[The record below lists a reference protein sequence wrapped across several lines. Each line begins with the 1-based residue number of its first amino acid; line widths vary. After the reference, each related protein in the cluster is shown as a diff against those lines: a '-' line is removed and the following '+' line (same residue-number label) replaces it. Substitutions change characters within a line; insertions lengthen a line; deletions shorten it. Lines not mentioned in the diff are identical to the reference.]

1 MAYSACLVPPGSE
14 SMANDHEG
22 SPGTWETLPSPS
34 KCRPETRLT
43 NSRWIHG
50 PVSWAVGDERGT
62 QRWYRQAKETKC
74 GERDVRESQRLIV
87 PSSRGDHPEGPRGGK
102 EAPSHEPLEGNMIGT
117 PRPATVFTKQ
127 QRIAEL
133 ARNGPEMAFRCRAT
147 GEQAEPKPSL
157 IRPWNVVS
165 PSSSLRG
172 RPAVRGAEGTAG

>member
-14 SMANDHEG
+14 NMANDHEG

-74 GERDVRESQRLIV
+74 GERDVRSRSAIV
-87 PSSRGDHPEGPRGGK
+87 PSSRGNHPEGPRGGK

-117 PRPATVFTKQ
+117 PRPATAGKSGV
-127 QRIAEL
+127 
-133 ARNGPEMAFRCRAT
+133 
-147 GEQAEPKPSL
+147 
-157 IRPWNVVS
+157 
-165 PSSSLRG
+165 SSSFFPEKMRG
-172 RPAVRGAEGTAG
+172 KSGVSSSFFPEKMDRHRAKKLGRGG

>member
-14 SMANDHEG
+14 NMANDHEG

-74 GERDVRESQRLIV
+74 GEKDVRESQRLIV
-87 PSSRGDHPEGPRGGK
+87 PSSRGNHPEGPRGGSAAK
-102 EAPSHEPLEGNMIGT
+102 L
-117 PRPATVFTKQ
+117 
-127 QRIAEL
+127 
-133 ARNGPEMAFRCRAT
+133 
-147 GEQAEPKPSL
+147 
-157 IRPWNVVS
+157 
-165 PSSSLRG
+165 
-172 RPAVRGAEGTAG
+172 TA

>member
-14 SMANDHEG
+14 NMANDHEG

-87 PSSRGDHPEGPRGGK
+87 PSSRGNHPEGPRGGK
-102 EAPSHEPLEGNMIGT
+102 EAPSHEPLEGNMIGGAIPKRGDFDST
-117 PRPATVFTKQ
+117 IRSLPATTSDKRVEDPRSAFNFAGKIHLLTTVSG
-127 QRIAEL
+127 ESSVSENL
-133 ARNGPEMAFRCRAT
+133 APDALEN
-147 GEQAEPKPSL
+147 
-157 IRPWNVVS
+157 
-165 PSSSLRG
+165 
-172 RPAVRGAEGTAG
+172 